1 MNDKTEKKDTICPYC
16 NKPMSKWIPHM
27 ESGWDME
34 IQYVCF
40 NDECPYYIKGWEWMR
55 EQYSQKASYRFRYD
69 PHFLLLRFRVDN
81 ADPDGGLC
89 LHYLRLF

>member
-1 MNDKTEKKDTICPYC
+1 MNDKTENKDTICPYC
-16 NKPMSKWIPHM
+16 NKPMTKWIPHM

-69 PHFLLLRFRVDN
+69 PKTGEKGPLPVASSQAHR
-81 ADPDGGLC
+81 GGIVEDSQE
-89 LHYLRLF
+89 